1 MITSDILDNNGA
13 RRVIDSMGSFSI
25 IEYEKD
31 ISVSAQ
37 DAEQAYFESA
47 MRYRKRQIVA
57 DISEEKGIIAQ
68 RGTLQMLLGSVEPKT
83 GVKNVGDL
91 MKKYVGSKVT
101 GESAIK
107 PQYKGKGTLV
117 LEPTYKY
124 ILLENLDQWNNK
136 IAVEDGMFLACED
149 TMQLKVSSRTNISSA
164 ALGGE
169 GLFNL
174 TFEGKGIIALE
185 SPVPREELVE
195 VNLVDDIIKIDGRM
209 AIAWSK
215 DLEFTVEK
223 TTPTFVGS
231 IAAGE
236 GLVNVYRG
244 TGKILVAP
252 IYSNVGIPRPD
263 KNTKRG

>member
-1 MITSDILDNNGA
+1 MITTDLLDINGT
-13 RRVIDSMGSFSI
+13 RRVVNSVGAFSVV
-25 IEYEKD
+25 EYEKD
-31 ISVSAQ
+31 ISVSSQ
-37 DAEQAYFESA
+37 NAEQAYFESA
-47 MRYRKRQIVA
+47 MSYRKRQLVA
-57 DISEEKGIIAQ
+57 DICEEKGVIAQ
-68 RGTLQMLLGSVEPKT
+68 RGTLQMLLGRVEPKT
-83 GVKNVGDL
+83 GIENVGDL

-107 PQYKGKGTLV
+107 PHYKGTGTLV

-124 ILLENLDQWNNK
+124 ILLEDLDQWNNK
-136 IAVEDGMFLACED
+136 VAVEDGMFLACED
-149 TMQLKVSSRTNISSA
+149 SIELKVSARTNLSSA

-174 TFEGKGIIALE
+174 TFEGKGVIALE
-185 SPVPREELVE
+185 SPVPREELVAI
-195 VNLVDDIIKIDGRM
+195 NLVDDIVKIDGRM

-244 TGKILVAP
+244 TGKILMAP
-252 IYSNVGIPRPD
+252 IRNNPGISRPD
-263 KNTKRG
+263 KNAKRG